1 MGDSDVMSLKIGS
14 NIETNES
21 YGPAEQHY
29 KHKVV
34 LHNILVLVATTVNDA
49 ISFTHETQ

>member
-1 MGDSDVMSLKIGS
+1 MGDSDVMSLKISS
-14 NIETNES
+14 NLETNES

-34 LHNILVLVATTVNDA
+34 LHNILVATTVNDA